1 MMKELDLCIKELREA
16 SQLLSS
22 AADSLVALFSGNAG
36 ETQVQ
41 PETITLEQVRA
52 VLADKSQAGFTAEV
66 RGLLERYGAAKL
78 SNINPKHYAALM
90 ADAEDLK

>member
-1 MMKELDLCIKELREA
+1 MMKELDLCIRELREA

-22 AADSLVALFSGNAG
+22 AVDSLVALFSGNAG
-36 ETQVQ
+36 ETQLQ

-90 ADAEDLK
+90 ADAEGLR